1 MKDPSWRS
9 SNRESSR
16 ISPVAGHTC
25 LRDPRIREV
34 PDGRLVM
41 TAGRF
46 EVKHESLFDV
56 HTEALQQPDVL
67 LLWSNERV
75 ANW

>member
-1 MKDPSWRS
+1 
-9 SNRESSR
+9 
-16 ISPVAGHTC
+16 
-25 LRDPRIREV
+25 
-34 PDGRLVM
+34 VM

-46 EVKHESLFDV
+46 EAKHESLFDV